1 MDFTLYKETELEQW
15 IYIKYRKNGFM
26 NPYDLSDIDC
36 IASAFGVDLVYCD
49 HHSFSCN
56 VSQVIFL
63 NRHLDLITQRDVFF
77 HELCHVLRHAGDQRR
92 MPKLFEER
100 QEMESGWFQNYA
112 AIPFYMVETINL
124 PETQREAVDVIAQ
137 EFRVSHK
144 FAKERLHQIQRRI
157 FDSMLWE
164 ENCKTLKPTKIK
176 EDKWT
181 PETLR
186 ILRQL
191 QQQIGG

>member
-1 MDFTLYKETELEQW
+1 
-15 IYIKYRKNGFM
+15 M
-26 NPYDLSDIDC
+26 NPSDLSDIDC

-92 MPKLFEER
+92 MTKLFEER

-124 PETQREAVDVIAQ
+124 PETQREAVGVIAQ
-137 EFRVSHK
+137 EFKVSHK

-164 ENCKTLKPTKIK
+164 ENCKTLMPTKIN
-176 EDKWT
+176 ENKWT

-191 QQQIGG
+191 QQQFGG